1 MDCSLPGFSVYGI
14 LQARILEWVAT
25 PFSGASSWLGDRTQV
40 SCVAGRYFTIL
51 CSGPGG
57 SGLVAKLCLTLVTP
71 WTVTCQTL
79 LSMGF
84 SRQEYWSG
92 LSFPPPGDLPNMG
105 IRSGSSALK
114 AGCLPTE
121 LQGKLCIAGSYFTV
135 CALAVLLCKNSWF
148 HVILITN
155 TISKLLY
162 KWGNYSSEFGSHC

>member
-1 MDCSLPGFSVYGI
+1 MGSHSLLQGIFLTRGSNPGLLRCRQI
-14 LQARILEWVAT
+14 L
-25 PFSGASSWLGDRTQV
+25 
-40 SCVAGRYFTIL
+40 YHL

-114 AGCLPTE
+114 AGFLPTE

-135 CALAVLLCKNSWF
+135 CALSVLLCKNSWF
-148 HVILITN
+148 HFILITN

-162 KWGNYSSEFGSHC
+162 K